1 MKCGLC
7 LHDTGVEEVNLK
19 FEQSECVTFR
29 LCRCH
34 RLQLHQQR
42 NFGALTPCSGALMPA
57 VLLLPLG
64 APVLSGR
71 QDATRPERWHPGAQ
85 ISAISDPF
93 WAFSDEF
100 VAPTVA
106 IAAFQ
111 IVTLPLR
118 APVAP
123 EALEASYLPC

>member
-1 MKCGLC
+1 
-7 LHDTGVEEVNLK
+7 
-19 FEQSECVTFR
+19 
-29 LCRCH
+29 
-34 RLQLHQQR
+34 
-42 NFGALTPCSGALMPA
+42 MPA

-71 QDATRPERWHPGAQ
+71 QNATRPERWHLGAQ

-93 WAFSDEF
+93 WAFSDGF
-100 VAPTVA
+100 VAPGGALTPAIWNDGVRAPTVA

>member
-1 MKCGLC
+1 
-7 LHDTGVEEVNLK
+7 
-19 FEQSECVTFR
+19 
-29 LCRCH
+29 
-34 RLQLHQQR
+34 
-42 NFGALTPCSGALMPA
+42 MPA

-64 APVLSGR
+64 APGLSGR
-71 QDATRPERWHPGAQ
+71 QDAPTPARWHLGAQ
-85 ISAISDPF
+85 ISAILDPF
-93 WAFSDEF
+93 GPFSDEF
-100 VAPTVA
+100 LAPDGALTPAIWNDGIRAPTVA

>member
-1 MKCGLC
+1 
-7 LHDTGVEEVNLK
+7 
-19 FEQSECVTFR
+19 
-29 LCRCH
+29 
-34 RLQLHQQR
+34 
-42 NFGALTPCSGALMPA
+42 MPA

-71 QDATRPERWHPGAQ
+71 QDATRPERWNPGAQ
-85 ISAISDPF
+85 LSAISDPF

-100 VAPTVA
+100 VAPGAALTPAILHDDVRAPTVA

-111 IVTLPLR
+111 IVNLPLR

-123 EALEASYLPC
+123 EALEASLPSMLMWFFLFLFIWCWFIVI